1 MDKSSIEVAKTN
13 YVARMDE
20 LSRQLD
26 AAKADLQQTMQENVR
41 LKEVEHDLRDNL
53 YDCDNELSRLEGSL
67 EKEEQKNHLLR
78 VQNKRLRQ
86 RETANGAKIIQLHEE
101 IKALHKPYLHL
112 PAGVTTA
119 QAPPAFA
126 DEDED
131 VFPL

>member
-53 YDCDNELSRLEGSL
+53 YDCDNELSRLERAL
-67 EKEEQKNHLLR
+67 EKAYERIDNLKNRVCELRRQELVDTRKIVKLQEELLKLL
-78 VQNKRLRQ
+78 QP
-86 RETANGAKIIQLHEE
+86 T
-101 IKALHKPYLHL
+101 P
-112 PAGVTTA
+112 PAA

-131 VFPL
+131 DVFPL